1 MTLFR
6 LSAGWCLF
14 SRRCAV
20 LFLLLVVGAGC
31 GAKPAAKSEF
41 VPVAEIQP
49 ELVKVAEKALPNVKF
64 ENARK
69 IKINGEDVYEI
80 RGKMP
85 NGKIREVEV
94 SAAGK
99 VVEVE

>member
-1 MTLFR
+1 M
-6 LSAGWCLF
+6 
-14 SRRCAV
+14 RRV
-20 LFLLLVVGAGC
+20 FLVLLLVVCGC
-31 GAKPAAKSEF
+31 ETKQVVKEVVPLEDLAPNILETAK
-41 VPVAEIQP
+41 QT
-49 ELVKVAEKALPNVKF
+49 LPQVKF
-64 ENARK
+64 ESARK
-69 IKINGEDVYEI
+69 IKLNGEDLFEI

>member
-1 MTLFR
+1 M
-6 LSAGWCLF
+6 
-14 SRRCAV
+14 RRV
-20 LFLLLVVGAGC
+20 FLVLLLVVCGC
-31 GAKPAAKSEF
+31 ETKQVVKEVVPLEDLAPNIMETAK
-41 VPVAEIQP
+41 QT
-49 ELVKVAEKALPNVKF
+49 LPQVKF
-64 ENARK
+64 ESARK
-69 IKINGEDVYEI
+69 IKLNGEDVFEI

>member
-1 MTLFR
+1 MRYVPLLM
-6 LSAGWCLF
+6 LSFIL
-14 SRRCAV
+14 
-20 LFLLLVVGAGC
+20 GC
-31 GAKPAAKSEF
+31 GGKPATKDF
-41 VPVAEIQP
+41 VPISEIEP
-49 ELVKVAEKALPNVKF
+49 SLVKVAEKALPTVKF
-64 ENARK
+64 ESARK
-69 IKINGEDVYEI
+69 IKVNGEDVFEM

>member
-1 MTLFR
+1 M
-6 LSAGWCLF
+6 
-14 SRRCAV
+14 RRV
-20 LFLLLVVGAGC
+20 FLVLLLVVCGC
-31 GAKPAAKSEF
+31 ETKQVVKEVVPLEDLAPSILETAK
-41 VPVAEIQP
+41 QT
-49 ELVKVAEKALPNVKF
+49 LPQVKF
-64 ENARK
+64 ESARK
-69 IKINGEDVYEI
+69 IKLNGEDVFEI

>member
-1 MTLFR
+1 MRYAILF
-6 LSAGWCLF
+6 
-14 SRRCAV
+14 V
-20 LFLLLVVGAGC
+20 LLLLAGC
-31 GAKPAAKSEF
+31 GAKQEAPNAF
-41 VPVAEIQP
+41 VPVAEIEP
-49 ELVKVAEKALPNVKF
+49 SLLKVAEKTLPNVKF

-69 IKINGEDVYEI
+69 IKVNGEDVFEI

-94 SAAGK
+94 SASGK

>member
-1 MTLFR
+1 M
-6 LSAGWCLF
+6 
-14 SRRCAV
+14 RRV
-20 LFLLLVVGAGC
+20 FLVLLLVVCGC
-31 GAKPAAKSEF
+31 ETKQVVKEVVPLEDLAPNILETAK
-41 VPVAEIQP
+41 QT
-49 ELVKVAEKALPNVKF
+49 LPQVKF
-64 ENARK
+64 ESARK
-69 IKINGEDVYEI
+69 IKLNGEDVFEI